1 MMLKDRILKL
11 KQDTSSITEN
21 PVLNAFEL
29 SECESIDVHAS
40 TDKFVEEKR
49 KLCLN
54 NLSELLVDFASK
66 YKQAYEEYNEAVIY
80 IALTKKFTKVERVPE
95 GATKTPDLQIRDD
108 GEFPFQVYAEVKALS
123 FLDGDLNYKEAQQSG
138 VAARIDI
145 EQQLAKGKRIAFG
158 TTVISPF
165 LKNKKAPTTRELIEI
180 YINKITQNIKRD
192 QYSLGETVLIVDIKQ
207 LLLGSN
213 WDDSAVSIYMEYQF
227 HSIASGVLWN
237 AAFGK
242 VGHPVYRPIEFEGKP
257 NTDGELAKNGV
268 LVENDCIKAL
278 VFVTY
283 KNFTEPRYIGFIRT
297 KDIDTPAGIF
307 TSKLCSFYN
316 DEENSEAWRV
326 LGGGLN

>member
-1 MMLKDRILKL
+1 MLKDRILKL

-21 PVLNAFEL
+21 PVLKAFDL
-29 SECESIDVHAS
+29 SACEAIDTLAA
-40 TDKFVEEKR
+40 TDTFVEEKR

-54 NLSELLVDFASK
+54 YLSELLVDFASK

-80 IALTKKFTKVERVPE
+80 LALTKMFTKVERVPE
-95 GATKTPDLQIRDD
+95 GATKTPDLHICDD
-108 GEFPFQVYAEVKALS
+108 GDFPFRVYAEVKALS
-123 FLDGDLNYKEAQQSG
+123 FLDGDLNYKAAQQSG

-145 EQQLAKGKRIAFG
+145 EQQIEGGKRIAFG
-158 TTVISPF
+158 TTIISPF

-180 YINKITQNIKRD
+180 YINKISQNIKPG
-192 QYSLGETVLIVDIKQ
+192 QYTLGDTVLIVDIKQ

-213 WDDSAVSIYMEYQF
+213 WDASAVSFYMEPQY

-237 AAFGK
+237 AAFGR
-242 VGHPVYRPIEFEGKP
+242 VGQAIYRPIEFEGKP

-278 VFVTY
+278 IFVTY
-283 KNFTEPRYIGFIRT
+283 KNFTEPRYLGFIRS

-326 LGGGLN
+326 LSGGLN